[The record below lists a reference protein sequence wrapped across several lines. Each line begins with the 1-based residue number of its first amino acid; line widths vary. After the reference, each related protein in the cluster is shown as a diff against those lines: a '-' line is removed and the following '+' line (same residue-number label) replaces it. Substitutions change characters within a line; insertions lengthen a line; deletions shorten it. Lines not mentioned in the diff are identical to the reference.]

1 MDTENGKMR
10 KKRNKRN
17 SDRNGGIRTKIQDYS
32 AKIRMVGV
40 YVIHISKPGVFEPKR
55 VILFRVLQ
63 LTAQTIASM
72 PISSEQAHCRKNS

>member
-1 MDTENGKMR
+1 MDTQFQNTIDICVAKKTENGKMR

-40 YVIHISKPGVFEPKR
+40 YAEVFQKSNKPTLHHQKHSTG
-55 VILFRVLQ
+55 
-63 LTAQTIASM
+63 
-72 PISSEQAHCRKNS
+72 